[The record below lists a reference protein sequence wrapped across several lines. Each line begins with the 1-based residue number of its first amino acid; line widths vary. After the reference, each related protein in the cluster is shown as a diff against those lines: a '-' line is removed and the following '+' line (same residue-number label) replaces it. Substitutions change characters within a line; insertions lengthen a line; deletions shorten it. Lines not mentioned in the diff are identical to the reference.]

1 MFVINR
7 YTIFPCIALF
17 YCVRKDFG
25 DISDYER
32 EYTISTLRS
41 LSRGNP
47 RSNVCNDMLEC
58 FGILDVGV
66 DCLLESYLIAFIKCQ
81 YTNNLPPHWLIKNL
95 NGSPITPCVP
105 SIAFHSSAR
114 LKSFFCGILK
124 EKWLCQGL
132 IILLFKDDLACIEM
146 HVRSWH
152 FFISLFRSISLY
164 DVRWIKGEDS
174 FS

>member
-1 MFVINR
+1 MNC
-7 YTIFPCIALF
+7 CIQKDTLNDGFFLCFFFQVKNMTVVDVCDKQVHEALF

-81 YTNNLPPHWLIKNL
+81 YTKITSLP
-95 NGSPITPCVP
+95 T
-105 SIAFHSSAR
+105 
-114 LKSFFCGILK
+114 
-124 EKWLCQGL
+124 
-132 IILLFKDDLACIEM
+132 D
-146 HVRSWH
+146 
-152 FFISLFRSISLY
+152 
-164 DVRWIKGEDS
+164 
-174 FS
+174 

>member
-47 RSNVCNDMLEC
+47 GSNVCNDMLEC
-58 FGILDVGV
+58 FGILNVGV

-81 YTNNLPPHWLIKNL
+81 YTNNLPPH
-95 NGSPITPCVP
+95 
-105 SIAFHSSAR
+105 
-114 LKSFFCGILK
+114 
-124 EKWLCQGL
+124 
-132 IILLFKDDLACIEM
+132 
-146 HVRSWH
+146 
-152 FFISLFRSISLY
+152 
-164 DVRWIKGEDS
+164 
-174 FS
+174 

>member
-1 MFVINR
+1 MTVVDVCDKQVHDI
-7 YTIFPCIALF
+7 PCIALF

-81 YTNNLPPHWLIKNL
+81 YTNNLPPH
-95 NGSPITPCVP
+95 
-105 SIAFHSSAR
+105 
-114 LKSFFCGILK
+114 
-124 EKWLCQGL
+124 
-132 IILLFKDDLACIEM
+132 
-146 HVRSWH
+146 
-152 FFISLFRSISLY
+152 
-164 DVRWIKGEDS
+164 
-174 FS
+174 

>member
-1 MFVINR
+1 MNCCIQKDTLNDGLFLCFFFQVKNMTVVDVCDNR

-114 LKSFFCGILK
+114 LKSFFVEYWRRNDFVK
-124 EKWLCQGL
+124 
-132 IILLFKDDLACIEM
+132 A
-146 HVRSWH
+146 
-152 FFISLFRSISLY
+152 
-164 DVRWIKGEDS
+164 
-174 FS
+174 